1 MMKYLIL
8 TLFLFPFLASAQGR
22 VKINETSAFREGVNP
37 LTGDSTW
44 YEIRTI
50 EYSDGATDV
59 TETIVQ
65 DTMQLINFAAISAV
79 DNLKRSTFH
88 VNGWWRDAAAINH
101 ALQVEALLG
110 QFGTSLAAWTIER
123 ERAEVDSTAWLV
135 RVNGGQPQAA
145 TIAANPAGT
154 RWHKQQGASPVINNL
169 PVGDT
174 RWRMQ
179 KYPGDGQNTD
189 LFKVSGGPFLEYRS
203 LSQNIIIRK
212 TSQ

>member
-1 MMKYLIL
+1 MKYYLII
-8 TLFLFPFLASAQGR
+8 FLLSLPLLASAQGR
-22 VKINETSAFREGVNP
+22 VKINETSAVRYGLNP
-37 LTGDSTW
+37 TTGDSTW

-65 DTMQLINFAAISAV
+65 DTTQLINFAAISAV

-154 RWHKQQGASPVINNL
+154 RWRLQVGASPVINIF

-174 RWRMQ
+174 RWRMLN
-179 KYPGDGQNTD
+179 YPGAGQNTD
-189 LFKVSGGPFLEYRS
+189 LFRVFGGPFLEYRS
-203 LSQNIIIRK
+203 LSQNVVLRK
-212 TSQ
+212 E